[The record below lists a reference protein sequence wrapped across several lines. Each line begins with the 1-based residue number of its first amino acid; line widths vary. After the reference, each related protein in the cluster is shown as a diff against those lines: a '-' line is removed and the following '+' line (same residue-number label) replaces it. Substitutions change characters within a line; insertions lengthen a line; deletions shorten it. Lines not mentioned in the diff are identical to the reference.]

1 MENDAYAHIGIKRA
15 KRTMVTKVILFGV
28 ATVLL
33 TGQLISS
40 LSLLV
45 GPGMFPTMVGMLLMT
60 NIIPIILLIV
70 CVWRLVVWLKALNT
84 PPSQDHGVVA
94 EFNTTTDD
102 DDDTTTTHIL
112 QLDNG
117 KRVDLSDKLSSIFQG
132 DDETR
137 KRLITPPPVHEWSS
151 LGIVT
156 RRSMHRLH
164 WSNRSRHR
172 HSNLSSPSRLRRRWH
187 RRHHCHRRRRY
198 SQMPRRTRSI
208 PFAHDRP
215 GRR

>member
-1 MENDAYAHIGIKRA
+1 MEDDAYAHIGIKRA
-15 KRTMVTKVILFGV
+15 KRKMVTKVILFGV

-137 KRLITPPPVHEWSS
+137 KRLITPGTRVVLIWYRDTPVYASIALEQPQQVQQATAQQAQTPLAPQTSLPPQTPVQPNAAPNPIH
-151 LGIVT
+151 T
-156 RRSMHRLH
+156 AR
-164 WSNRSRHR
+164 
-172 HSNLSSPSRLRRRWH
+172 
-187 RRHHCHRRRRY
+187 
-198 SQMPRRTRSI
+198 
-208 PFAHDRP
+208 A
-215 GRR
+215 